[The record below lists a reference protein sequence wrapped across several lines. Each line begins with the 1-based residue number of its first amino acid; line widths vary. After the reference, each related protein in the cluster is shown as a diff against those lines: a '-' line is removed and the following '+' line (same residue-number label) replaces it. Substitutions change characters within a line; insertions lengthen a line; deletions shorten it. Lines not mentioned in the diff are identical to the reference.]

1 MLAINGNVNERTT
14 SIKCLGFLL
23 GEHLSWR
30 NHNSVVENKVSKYI
44 GILHKVKNTF
54 SKGGLKNLYFSL
66 VHSYLDYG
74 NIAWGNITR
83 TKLKKLASKQ
93 RQAIRAIYAAEYTR
107 EIKEEMKVL
116 NI

>member
-30 NHNSVVENKVSKYI
+30 NHNSVAENKVSKYI

-66 VHSYLDYG
+66 VHSYLG
-74 NIAWGNITR
+74 IFRNIVRI
-83 TKLKKLASKQ
+83 
-93 RQAIRAIYAAEYTR
+93 E
-107 EIKEEMKVL
+107 
-116 NI
+116 